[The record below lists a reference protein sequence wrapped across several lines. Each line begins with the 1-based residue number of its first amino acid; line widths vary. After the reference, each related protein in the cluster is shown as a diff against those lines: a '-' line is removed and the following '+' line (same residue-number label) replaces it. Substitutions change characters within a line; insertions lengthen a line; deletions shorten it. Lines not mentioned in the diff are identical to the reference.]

1 MKDSRTAKTSII
13 FCANVISIIT
23 LFIYASAGGFESAAV
38 QTCIEAWPGETAVSI
53 RMMLTL
59 PALVQSVFMLVTG
72 PFFGKKISY
81 RFAGIAGLA
90 LVAAGGTV
98 PAFFSPSWLVV
109 LIFRGAGIG
118 LGAGLLSM
126 RTALLIKS
134 VPRGDSGKWIG
145 IAGACAALVSMAFS
159 PLAGAL
165 AQVHWNYCF
174 LVNIPAFACLVFCVI
189 FLREPQDEQAL
200 PEAADGPSGPE
211 TQPSPSASAAAAPG
225 TRPDSGTVPR
235 MNPRVILYLVIVFI
249 TNVIAYSAISGIST
263 LFAENGLGLAGAAGI
278 TISVYSLAGA
288 LGSLLLKLLQKAFRR
303 QLITVCAITCG
314 AGMLVVNMAPNA
326 ALAACGMAMI
336 GFCYFP
342 IAGILQVYN
351 GEDQPPE
358 KLALSSIF
366 IMMGTMTA
374 VFVSNWFILLCGKLL
389 HFRGSEVSSALLAG
403 AVIFFLTGIFWAA
416 LQARRAKR

>member
-1 MKDSRTAKTSII
+1 MKDFRTAKTSVI
-13 FCANVISIIT
+13 FYANVISIIT
-23 LFIYASAGGFESAAV
+23 LFIYASAGGFESTAV

-109 LIFRGAGIG
+109 LICRGVGIG

-165 AQVHWNYCF
+165 AQIHWNYCF

-189 FLREPQDEQAL
+189 FLREPADEQTL
-200 PEAADGPSGPE
+200 PAEADGPSGPE
-211 TQPSPSASAAAAPG
+211 AQAS
-225 TRPDSGTVPR
+225 PR

-288 LGSLLLKLLQKAFRR
+288 LGSLLLKPLQTAFRR
-303 QLITVCAITCG
+303 QLITVCAIICG

-326 ALAACGMAMI
+326 VLAACGMAMI

-342 IAGILQVYN
+342 IAVILQVYN

-374 VFVSNWFILLCGKLL
+374 IFCSNLFILLCGKVLN
-389 HFRGSEVSSALLAG
+389 FRNSEVSSALLAG
-403 AVIFFLTGIFWAA
+403 SVIFVLMGIFWAVT
-416 LQARRAKR
+416 QTRRKKG